1 MITYV
6 SWSSISAYRAMH
18 PSVKPS
24 QGNLIPAQ
32 QAGLNV
38 QDKANWRPV
47 VKEVANAVAV
57 KNETSPK

>member
-24 QGNLIPAQ
+24 LGNVMPAQ
-32 QAGLNV
+32 QAGSVV

-47 VKEVANAVAV
+47 VVEVANATAV
-57 KNETSPK
+57 KNETGPK